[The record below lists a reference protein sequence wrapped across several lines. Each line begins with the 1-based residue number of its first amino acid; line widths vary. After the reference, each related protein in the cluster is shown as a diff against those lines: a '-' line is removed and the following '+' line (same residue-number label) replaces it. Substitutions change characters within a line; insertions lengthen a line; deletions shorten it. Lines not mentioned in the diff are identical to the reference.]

1 MQHEYV
7 QRPKGIVAVAL
18 VVLSLLGVASVA
30 SADWSPGRRPAPVEA
45 PERYIVQPGD
55 NLSAIVL
62 KRFGPGHHEL
72 VDQLAQAHGSWSV
85 QIGDVLWLPS
95 VV

>member
-1 MQHEYV
+1 MQHEHV
-7 QRPKGIVAVAL
+7 QRPKGIVAAAVI
-18 VVLSLLGVASVA
+18 VLTLLGVASVA
-30 SADWSPGRRPAPVEA
+30 SANWSPGRPPVA
-45 PERYIVQPGD
+45 QIRPERYVVQPGD
-55 NLSAIVL
+55 NLSSIVVR
-62 KRFGPGHHEL
+62 RFGPGHREL